1 VPAPWAD
8 RVQVG
13 SMVRIALNGRRVG
26 GWVTTLDTKA
36 PTGVSVAPL
45 TKLSG
50 VGPSADMIDL
60 GRWAA
65 WRWAGRLAT
74 FLTTASP
81 PGMVDHLPTR
91 SLGGSRQPLTRFLSQ
106 RTEFDEH
113 FDRPRTVLRLPPTA
127 DPYPVALAAAA
138 RGDALILC
146 PSVAAARD
154 LAVRLK
160 RAGAKIALH
169 PRDWALAAAGGVSVV
184 GTRAA
189 AFAPLPALAA
199 VVVIDEH
206 DEAFQNEG
214 SPTWHARDV
223 ALERARRARVPAVMT
238 SPCPSLESVLRSPL
252 VTVSRTDERAGWP
265 IVEVIDRRDDD
276 IGRTGLYSEALVRG
290 LRTAG
295 RSVCVLNRTARAGL
309 LACRQ
314 CGEITSCDA
323 CAAAVVEAEAGTLVC
338 RRCGVT
344 RPVVCQTCGASKLAN
359 LRQGIGRAREEL
371 EALLG
376 EPVAELSAATRG
388 ADPPSTRVVVGTE
401 AALHQIDSAALVA
414 FLEIDQELL
423 ASRYRA
429 AEQSLGLLA
438 RAARLVG
445 PRGGGGRILC
455 QTRVPDHEVLRAA
468 TLADPGIVME
478 AERARRAVTGFPPA
492 VTMAL
497 VGGPAAGEYVER
509 VGTPLG
515 IEIRQRDD
523 SWLLVADDRKLLLDT
538 LAAVDRPPG
547 RLRLQIDPM
556 RLS

>member
-1 VPAPWAD
+1 
-8 RVQVG
+8 
-13 SMVRIALNGRRVG
+13 MVRVVLNGRRVG
-26 GWVTTLDTKA
+26 GWVT
-36 PTGVSVAPL
+36 GIGGVAPAGVTIAPL
-45 TKLSG
+45 AKVSG
-50 VGPSADMIDL
+50 AGPSADMIEVA
-60 GRWAA
+60 RWAA

-81 PGMVDHLPTR
+81 PGMVDHLPPP
-91 SLGGSRQPLTRFLSQ
+91 SLAGARQPFSQLSQ
-106 RTEFDEH
+106 TSEYAGH
-113 FDRPRTVLRLPPTA
+113 FNRPRTVLRLPPTT
-127 DPYPVALAAAA
+127 DVLPVALAAAA

-146 PSVAAARD
+146 PSIAAARD
-154 LAVRLK
+154 LTLRMR
-160 RAGAKIALH
+160 RAGAPIALH
-169 PRDWALAAAGGVSVV
+169 PRDWAKAAAGGVSVV

-199 VVVIDEH
+199 VVVVDEH

-223 ALERARRARVPAVMT
+223 ALERARRAHVPAVMT

-276 IGRTGLYSEALVRG
+276 IGRTGLYSEALVRA
-290 LRTAG
+290 LRSGG
-295 RSVCVLNRTARAGL
+295 RAVCVLNRIARAGL
-309 LACRQ
+309 LACRN
-314 CGEITSCDA
+314 CGEITRCDVCGA
-323 CAAAVVEAEAGTLVC
+323 SVVESELGTLTC
-338 RRCGVT
+338 RRCATT

-371 EALLG
+371 EALIG
-376 EPVAELSAATRG
+376 EPVGEVSGATRG
-388 ADPPSTRVVVGTE
+388 VDVPPTRVVVGTE
-401 AALHQIDSAALVA
+401 AALHQIDTAALVA
-414 FLEIDQELL
+414 FLEIDQELM

-429 AEQSLGLLA
+429 SEQAMALLA
-438 RAARLVG
+438 RAARMVG
-445 PRGGGGRILC
+445 PRGGGGRILA

-478 AERARRAVTGFPPA
+478 AEQARRAVTGFPPA

-497 VGGPAAGEYVER
+497 VGGPAAAEYVAR

-515 IEIRQRDD
+515 IEIRHRDD

-538 LAAVDRPPG
+538 LAHVDRPPG